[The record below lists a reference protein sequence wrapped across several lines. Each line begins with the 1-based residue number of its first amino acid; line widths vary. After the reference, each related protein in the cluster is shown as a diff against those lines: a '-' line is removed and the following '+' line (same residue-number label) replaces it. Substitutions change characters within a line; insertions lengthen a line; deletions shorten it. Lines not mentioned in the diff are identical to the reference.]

1 MGDRGG
7 RAMACFT
14 LGWIEQ
20 ILIWLIVL
28 GAVVALI
35 KLVLPLVLSNLG
47 VVGSTIVAA
56 LNIVLWAIVA
66 IALVIFIF
74 DLIGCLVATARP
86 PSPPPPPPPPSP
98 PPKFYPPTP
107 HPSPPPPS

>member
-1 MGDRGG
+1 
-7 RAMACFT
+7 MACFT
-14 LGWIEQ
+14 LGWLEQ

-56 LNIVLWAIVA
+56 LNIVMWAIVA

-74 DLIGCLVATARP
+74 DLIGCLAGVGGIAFPRRP
-86 PSPPPPPPPPSP
+86 
-98 PPKFYPPTP
+98 
-107 HPSPPPPS
+107 

>member
-1 MGDRGG
+1 
-7 RAMACFT
+7 MACFT
-14 LGWIEQ
+14 LGWLEQ

-28 GAVVALI
+28 GAVVALT

-66 IALVIFIF
+66 IALVLFIF
-74 DLIGCLVATARP
+74 DLIGCLVGVGGIAFPRRP
-86 PSPPPPPPPPSP
+86 
-98 PPKFYPPTP
+98 
-107 HPSPPPPS
+107 

>member
-47 VVGSTIVAA
+47 VVGSTIVVA

-74 DLIGCLVATARP
+74 ALIGCLVGTVAL
-86 PSPPPPPPPPSP
+86 SFPPPPETAPAAR
-98 PPKFYPPTP
+98 
-107 HPSPPPPS
+107 